1 MITINNSFSLKL
13 KELRQKNNL
22 TQDQLAN
29 ELNTR
34 YHLNESKATISQFEH
49 NKRIPDLDRL
59 INIADYF
66 KVSLD
71 YLCCNGLNDNVIY
84 TNPGSRIKKLIKKN
98 GLSQKEFVEKFNE
111 KYGYSDSEAT
121 ISQYVNNKRTPEIDK
136 MVKIADF
143 FNVTLDYIM
152 CRTDIDSDMSIYDKP
167 KENTSK
173 SNMSFSTPQEAVSFI
188 LRQKEIADLGGY
200 SLDSISNSKI
210 EEMAN
215 DIIDIFCIISRKHK

>member
-1 MITINNSFSLKL
+1 MITVNNSFSLKL

-22 TQDQLAN
+22 TQDRLAD
-29 ELNTR
+29 ELNAR

-66 KVSLD
+66 QVSLD
-71 YLCCNGLNDNVIY
+71 YLCCNKSNDNVRC
-84 TNPGSRIKKLIKKN
+84 TNPGTRIKRLIKKN
-98 GLSQKEFVEKFNE
+98 GLSQKEFVDKFNE

-152 CRTDIDSDMSIYDKP
+152 CRTDIDSDMSIYDK
-167 KENTSK
+167 SK
-173 SNMSFSTPQEAVSFI
+173 KKISFSTPQEAVSFI
-188 LRQKEIADLGGY
+188 LSQKVIADLGGY
-200 SLDSISNSKI
+200 SLDSISNTEI
-210 EEMAN
+210 MEMTN

>member
-1 MITINNSFSLKL
+1 MITTNNSFSLKL
-13 KELRQKNNL
+13 KALRQKNNL
-22 TQDQLAN
+22 TQEQLAN
-29 ELNTR
+29 ELNTH

-66 KVSLD
+66 QVSLD
-71 YLCCNGLNDNVIY
+71 YLCCNKSNDNVRC
-84 TNPGSRIKKLIKKN
+84 TNPGTRIKRLIKKN
-98 GLSQKEFVEKFNE
+98 GLSQKEFVDKFNE

-152 CRTDIDSDMSIYDKP
+152 CRTDIDSDMSIYDK
-167 KENTSK
+167 SK
-173 SNMSFSTPQEAVSFI
+173 KNISFSTPQEAISFI
-188 LRQKEIADLGGY
+188 LNQKVIADLGGY
-200 SLDSISNSKI
+200 SLDSISNTEI
-210 EEMAN
+210 MEMTN

>member
-1 MITINNSFSLKL
+1 MITVNNSFSLKL

-22 TQDQLAN
+22 TQDQLAD

-66 KVSLD
+66 QVSLD
-71 YLCCNGLNDNVIY
+71 YLCCNKSNDNVRC
-84 TNPGSRIKKLIKKN
+84 TNPGTRIKRLIKKN
-98 GLSQKEFVEKFNE
+98 GLSQKEFVDKFNE

-152 CRTDIDSDMSIYDKP
+152 CRTDIDSDMSIYDK
-167 KENTSK
+167 SK
-173 SNMSFSTPQEAVSFI
+173 KNISFSTPQEAVSFI
-188 LRQKEIADLGGY
+188 LSQKVIADLGGY
-200 SLDSISNSKI
+200 SLDSISNTEI
-210 EEMAN
+210 MEMTN

>member
-1 MITINNSFSLKL
+1 MITVNNSFSLKL

-22 TQDQLAN
+22 TQDQLAD

-66 KVSLD
+66 QVSLD
-71 YLCCNGLNDNVIY
+71 YLCSNKSNDNVRC
-84 TNPGSRIKKLIKKN
+84 TNPGTRIKRLIKKN

-121 ISQYVNNKRTPEIDK
+121 VSQYVNNKRTPEIDK
-136 MVKIADF
+136 MVKIANF

-152 CRTDIDSDMSIYDKP
+152 CRTDVDSDMSIYDKP
-167 KENTSK
+167 KENI
-173 SNMSFSTPQEAVSFI
+173 SFSTPQEAVSFI
-188 LRQKEIADLGGY
+188 LSQKVIADSGGY
-200 SLDSISNSKI
+200 SLDSISNTEI
-210 EEMAN
+210 MEMTN

>member
-1 MITINNSFSLKL
+1 MIAANNSFSLKL
-13 KELRQKNNL
+13 KNLRQKNNL
-22 TQDQLAN
+22 TQEQLVN

-34 YHLNESKATISQFEH
+34 YHFNESKATISQFEH
-49 NKRIPDLDRL
+49 NKCIPDLDRL

-66 KVSLD
+66 QVSLD
-71 YLCCNGLNDNVIY
+71 YLCCNKSNDNVKC
-84 TNPGSRIKKLIKKN
+84 TNPGTRIKRLIKKN

-152 CRTDIDSDMSIYDKP
+152 CRTDIDSDMSIYDK
-167 KENTSK
+167 SK
-173 SNMSFSTPQEAVSFI
+173 KNISFSTPQEAVSFI
-188 LRQKEIADLGGY
+188 LNQKVIADLGGY
-200 SLDSISNSKI
+200 SLDSISNTEI
-210 EEMAN
+210 MEMTN

>member
-1 MITINNSFSLKL
+1 MITTNNSFSLKL
-13 KELRQKNNL
+13 KALRQKNNL
-22 TQDQLAN
+22 TQEQLAN
-29 ELNTR
+29 ELNTH
-34 YHLNESKATISQFEH
+34 YHLNESKAAISQFEH

-66 KVSLD
+66 QVSLD
-71 YLCCNGLNDNVIY
+71 YLCCNKSNDNVRC
-84 TNPGSRIKKLIKKN
+84 TNPGTRIKRLIKKN
-98 GLSQKEFVEKFNE
+98 GLSQKEFVDKFNE

-152 CRTDIDSDMSIYDKP
+152 CRTDIDSDMSIYDK
-167 KENTSK
+167 SK
-173 SNMSFSTPQEAVSFI
+173 KNISFSTPQEAVSFI
-188 LRQKEIADLGGY
+188 LNQKVIADLGGY
-200 SLDSISNSKI
+200 SLDSISNTEI
-210 EEMAN
+210 MEMTN

>member
-1 MITINNSFSLKL
+1 MITVNNSFSLKL

-22 TQDQLAN
+22 TQDQLAD

-66 KVSLD
+66 QVSLD
-71 YLCCNGLNDNVIY
+71 YLCSNKSNDNVRC
-84 TNPGSRIKKLIKKN
+84 TNPGTRIKRLIKKN

-121 ISQYVNNKRTPEIDK
+121 VSQYVNNKRTPEIDK
-136 MVKIADF
+136 MVKIANF

-152 CRTDIDSDMSIYDKP
+152 CRTDVDSDMSIYDKP
-167 KENTSK
+167 KENI
-173 SNMSFSTPQEAVSFI
+173 SFSTPQEAVSFI
-188 LRQKEIADLGGY
+188 LSQKVIADLGGY
-200 SLDSISNSKI
+200 SLDSISNTEI
-210 EEMAN
+210 MEMTN
-215 DIIDIFCIISRKHK
+215 DIIDIFCIIISRKHK

>member
-1 MITINNSFSLKL
+1 MITTNNSFSLKL
-13 KELRQKNNL
+13 KTLRQKNNL
-22 TQDQLAN
+22 TQEQLAN

-49 NKRIPDLDRL
+49 NKRIPGLDRL

-66 KVSLD
+66 QVSLD
-71 YLCCNGLNDNVIY
+71 YLCCNKSNDNVRY
-84 TNPGSRIKKLIKKN
+84 TNPGTRIKRLIKKN
-98 GLSQKEFVEKFNE
+98 GLSQKEFVDKFNE

-152 CRTDIDSDMSIYDKP
+152 CRTDIDRDMSIYDKP
-167 KENTSK
+167 KKNIF
-173 SNMSFSTPQEAVSFI
+173 FSTPQEAVSFI
-188 LRQKEIADLGGY
+188 LNQKVIADLGGY
-200 SLDSISNSKI
+200 SLDSISNTEI
-210 EEMAN
+210 MEMTN

>member
-1 MITINNSFSLKL
+1 MITVNNSFSLKL

-22 TQDQLAN
+22 TQDQLAD
-29 ELNTR
+29 ELNAR

-66 KVSLD
+66 QVSLD
-71 YLCCNGLNDNVIY
+71 YLCCNKSNDNVRC
-84 TNPGSRIKKLIKKN
+84 TNPGTRIKRLIKKN
-98 GLSQKEFVEKFNE
+98 GLSQKEFVDKFNE

-152 CRTDIDSDMSIYDKP
+152 CRTDIDSDMSIYDK
-167 KENTSK
+167 SK
-173 SNMSFSTPQEAVSFI
+173 KNISFSTPQEAVSFI
-188 LRQKEIADLGGY
+188 LSQKVIADLGGY
-200 SLDSISNSKI
+200 SLDSISNTEI
-210 EEMAN
+210 MEMTN

>member
-1 MITINNSFSLKL
+1 MITTNNSFSLKL
-13 KELRQKNNL
+13 KTLRQKNNL
-22 TQDQLAN
+22 TQEQLAN

-49 NKRIPDLDRL
+49 NKHIPGLDRL

-66 KVSLD
+66 QVSLD
-71 YLCCNGLNDNVIY
+71 YLCCNKSNDNVRY
-84 TNPGSRIKKLIKKN
+84 TNPGTRIKRLIKKN
-98 GLSQKEFVEKFNE
+98 GLSQKEFVDKFNE

-167 KENTSK
+167 KKNIF
-173 SNMSFSTPQEAVSFI
+173 FSTPQEAVSFI
-188 LRQKEIADLGGY
+188 LNQKVIADLGGY
-200 SLDSISNSKI
+200 SLDSISNTEI
-210 EEMAN
+210 MEMTN

>member
-1 MITINNSFSLKL
+1 MITVNNSFSLKL

-22 TQDQLAN
+22 TQDQLAD

-66 KVSLD
+66 QVSLD
-71 YLCCNGLNDNVIY
+71 YLCSNKSNDNVRC
-84 TNPGSRIKKLIKKN
+84 TNPGTRIKRLIKKN

-111 KYGYSDSEAT
+111 
-121 ISQYVNNKRTPEIDK
+121 QYVNNKRTPEIDK
-136 MVKIADF
+136 MVKIANF

-152 CRTDIDSDMSIYDKP
+152 CRTDVDSDMSIYDKP
-167 KENTSK
+167 KENI
-173 SNMSFSTPQEAVSFI
+173 SFSTPQEAVSFI
-188 LRQKEIADLGGY
+188 LSQKVIADLGGY
-200 SLDSISNSKI
+200 SLDSISNTEI
-210 EEMAN
+210 MEMTN

>member
-1 MITINNSFSLKL
+1 MITVNNSFSLKL

-22 TQDQLAN
+22 TQDQLAD
-29 ELNTR
+29 ESNTR

-66 KVSLD
+66 QVSLD
-71 YLCCNGLNDNVIY
+71 YLCSNKSNDNVRC
-84 TNPGSRIKKLIKKN
+84 TNPGTRIKRLIKKN

-121 ISQYVNNKRTPEIDK
+121 VSQYVNNKRTPEIDK
-136 MVKIADF
+136 MVKIANF

-152 CRTDIDSDMSIYDKP
+152 CRTDVDSDMSIYDKP
-167 KENTSK
+167 KENI
-173 SNMSFSTPQEAVSFI
+173 SFSTPQEAVSFI
-188 LRQKEIADLGGY
+188 LSQKVIADLGGY
-200 SLDSISNSKI
+200 SLDSISNTEI
-210 EEMAN
+210 MEMTN

>member
-1 MITINNSFSLKL
+1 MITVNNSFSLKL

-22 TQDQLAN
+22 TQDQLAD
-29 ELNTR
+29 ELNAR

-66 KVSLD
+66 QVSLD
-71 YLCCNGLNDNVIY
+71 YLCCNKSNDNVRC
-84 TNPGSRIKKLIKKN
+84 TNPGTRIKRLIKKN
-98 GLSQKEFVEKFNE
+98 GLSQKEFVDKFNE

-121 ISQYVNNKRTPEIDK
+121 ISQYVNNKRTPQIDK

-152 CRTDIDSDMSIYDKP
+152 CRTDIDSDMSIYD
-167 KENTSK
+167 NSK
-173 SNMSFSTPQEAVSFI
+173 KNISFSTPQEAVSFI
-188 LRQKEIADLGGY
+188 LSQKVIADLGGY
-200 SLDSISNSKI
+200 SLDSISNTEI
-210 EEMAN
+210 MEMTN

>member
-1 MITINNSFSLKL
+1 MITVNNSFSLKL

-22 TQDQLAN
+22 TQDRLAD
-29 ELNTR
+29 ELNAR

-66 KVSLD
+66 QVSLD
-71 YLCCNGLNDNVIY
+71 YLCCNKSNDNVRC
-84 TNPGSRIKKLIKKN
+84 TNPGTRIKRLIKKN
-98 GLSQKEFVEKFNE
+98 GLSQKEFVDKFNE

-152 CRTDIDSDMSIYDKP
+152 CRTDIDSDMSIYDK
-167 KENTSK
+167 SK
-173 SNMSFSTPQEAVSFI
+173 KNISFSTPQEAVSFI
-188 LRQKEIADLGGY
+188 LSQKVIADLGGY
-200 SLDSISNSKI
+200 SLDSISNTEI
-210 EEMAN
+210 MEMTN

>member
-1 MITINNSFSLKL
+1 MITVNNSFSLKL

-22 TQDQLAN
+22 TQDQLAD

-66 KVSLD
+66 QVSLD
-71 YLCCNGLNDNVIY
+71 YLCSNKSNDNVRC
-84 TNPGSRIKKLIKKN
+84 TNPGTRIKRLIKKN

-121 ISQYVNNKRTPEIDK
+121 VSQYVNNKRTPEIDK
-136 MVKIADF
+136 MVKIANF

-152 CRTDIDSDMSIYDKP
+152 CRTDVDSDMSIYDKP
-167 KENTSK
+167 KENI
-173 SNMSFSTPQEAVSFI
+173 SFSTPQEAVSFI
-188 LRQKEIADLGGY
+188 LSQKVIADLGGY
-200 SLDSISNSKI
+200 SLDSISNTEI
-210 EEMAN
+210 MEMTN
-215 DIIDIFCIISRKHK
+215 DIIDIFCIITSSFF

>member
-1 MITINNSFSLKL
+1 MITTNNSFSLKL
-13 KELRQKNNL
+13 KTLRQKNNL
-22 TQDQLAN
+22 TQEQLAN

-66 KVSLD
+66 QVSLD
-71 YLCCNGLNDNVIY
+71 YLCCNKSNDNVRY
-84 TNPGSRIKKLIKKN
+84 TNPGTRIKRLIKKN
-98 GLSQKEFVEKFNE
+98 GLSQKKFVDKFNE

-167 KENTSK
+167 KKNIF
-173 SNMSFSTPQEAVSFI
+173 FSTPQEAVSFI
-188 LRQKEIADLGGY
+188 LNQKVIADLGGY
-200 SLDSISNSKI
+200 SLDSISNTEI
-210 EEMAN
+210 MEMTN

>member
-1 MITINNSFSLKL
+1 MITTNNSFSLKL
-13 KELRQKNNL
+13 KALRQKNNL
-22 TQDQLAN
+22 TQEQLAN
-29 ELNTR
+29 ELNTH

-66 KVSLD
+66 QVSLD
-71 YLCCNGLNDNVIY
+71 YLCCNKSNDNVRC
-84 TNPGSRIKKLIKKN
+84 TNPGTRIKRLIKKN
-98 GLSQKEFVEKFNE
+98 GLSQKEFVDKFNE

-152 CRTDIDSDMSIYDKP
+152 CRTDIDSDMSIYDK
-167 KENTSK
+167 SK
-173 SNMSFSTPQEAVSFI
+173 KNISFSTPLEAVSFI
-188 LRQKEIADLGGY
+188 LNQKVIADLGGY
-200 SLDSISNSKI
+200 SLDSISNTEI
-210 EEMAN
+210 MEMTN

>member
-1 MITINNSFSLKL
+1 MITTNNSFSLKL
-13 KELRQKNNL
+13 KALRQKNNL
-22 TQDQLAN
+22 TQEQLAN
-29 ELNTR
+29 ELNTH

-66 KVSLD
+66 QVSLD
-71 YLCCNGLNDNVIY
+71 YLCCNKSNDNVRC
-84 TNPGSRIKKLIKKN
+84 TNPGTRIKRLIKKY
-98 GLSQKEFVEKFNE
+98 GLSQKEFVDKFNE

-152 CRTDIDSDMSIYDKP
+152 CRTDIDSDMSIYDK
-167 KENTSK
+167 SK
-173 SNMSFSTPQEAVSFI
+173 KNISFSTPQEAVSFI
-188 LRQKEIADLGGY
+188 LNQKVIADLGGY
-200 SLDSISNSKI
+200 SLDSISNTEI
-210 EEMAN
+210 MEMTN

>member
-1 MITINNSFSLKL
+1 MITVNNSFSLKL

-22 TQDQLAN
+22 TQDQLAD
-29 ELNTR
+29 ELNAR

-66 KVSLD
+66 QVSLD
-71 YLCCNGLNDNVIY
+71 YLCCNKSNDNVRC
-84 TNPGSRIKKLIKKN
+84 TNPGTRIKRLIKKN
-98 GLSQKEFVEKFNE
+98 GLSQKEFVDKFNE

-121 ISQYVNNKRTPEIDK
+121 ISQYVNNKRTPEINK

-152 CRTDIDSDMSIYDKP
+152 CRTDIDSDMSIYDK
-167 KENTSK
+167 SK
-173 SNMSFSTPQEAVSFI
+173 KNISFSTPQEAVSFI
-188 LRQKEIADLGGY
+188 LSQKVIADLGGY
-200 SLDSISNSKI
+200 SLDSISNTEI
-210 EEMAN
+210 MGMTN

>member
-1 MITINNSFSLKL
+1 MIIANNSFSLKL
-13 KELRQKNNL
+13 KALRQKNNL
-22 TQDQLAN
+22 TQEQLAN

-66 KVSLD
+66 QVSLD
-71 YLCCNGLNDNVIY
+71 YLCCNKSNDNVRC
-84 TNPGSRIKKLIKKN
+84 TNPGTRIKRLIKKN
-98 GLSQKEFVEKFNE
+98 GLSQKEFVDKFNE
-111 KYGYSDSEAT
+111 KYCYSDSEET

-152 CRTDIDSDMSIYDKP
+152 CRTDIDSDMSIYDK
-167 KENTSK
+167 SK
-173 SNMSFSTPQEAVSFI
+173 KNISFSTPQEAVSFI
-188 LRQKEIADLGGY
+188 LNQKVIADLGGY
-200 SLDSISNSKI
+200 SLDSISNTEI
-210 EEMAN
+210 MEMTN

>member
-1 MITINNSFSLKL
+1 MITVNNSFSLKL

-22 TQDQLAN
+22 TQDQLAD

-66 KVSLD
+66 QVSLD
-71 YLCCNGLNDNVIY
+71 YLCSNKSNDNVRC
-84 TNPGSRIKKLIKKN
+84 TNPGTRIKRLIKKN

-121 ISQYVNNKRTPEIDK
+121 VSQYVNNKRTPEIDK
-136 MVKIADF
+136 MVKIANF

-152 CRTDIDSDMSIYDKP
+152 CRTDVDSDMSIYDKP
-167 KENTSK
+167 KENI
-173 SNMSFSTPQEAVSFI
+173 SFSTPQEAVSFI
-188 LRQKEIADLGGY
+188 LSQKVIADLGGY
-200 SLDSISNSKI
+200 SLDSISNTEI
-210 EEMAN
+210 LEMTN

>member
-1 MITINNSFSLKL
+1 MIAANNSFSLKL
-13 KELRQKNNL
+13 KTLRQKNNL
-22 TQDQLAN
+22 TQEQLAN

-66 KVSLD
+66 QVSLD
-71 YLCCNGLNDNVIY
+71 YLCCNKSNDNVRC
-84 TNPGSRIKKLIKKN
+84 TNPGTRIKRLIKKN
-98 GLSQKEFVEKFNE
+98 GLSQKEFVDKFNE

-152 CRTDIDSDMSIYDKP
+152 CRTDIDSDMSIYDK
-167 KENTSK
+167 SK
-173 SNMSFSTPQEAVSFI
+173 KNISFSTPQEAVSFI
-188 LRQKEIADLGGY
+188 LNQKVIADLGGY
-200 SLDSISNSKI
+200 SLDSISNTEI
-210 EEMAN
+210 MEMTN

>member
-1 MITINNSFSLKL
+1 MITTNNSFSLKL
-13 KELRQKNNL
+13 KTLRQKNNL
-22 TQDQLAN
+22 TQEQLAN

-66 KVSLD
+66 QVSLD
-71 YLCCNGLNDNVIY
+71 YLCCNKSNDNVRY
-84 TNPGSRIKKLIKKN
+84 TNPGTRIKRLIKKN
-98 GLSQKEFVEKFNE
+98 GLSQKEFVDKFNE

-167 KENTSK
+167 KKNIF
-173 SNMSFSTPQEAVSFI
+173 FSTPQEAVSFI
-188 LRQKEIADLGGY
+188 LNQKVIADLGGY
-200 SLDSISNSKI
+200 SLDSISNTEI
-210 EEMAN
+210 MEMTN

>member
-1 MITINNSFSLKL
+1 MITVNNSFSLKL
-13 KELRQKNNL
+13 KALRQKNNL
-22 TQDQLAN
+22 TQEQLAN
-29 ELNTR
+29 ELNTH

-66 KVSLD
+66 QVSLD
-71 YLCCNGLNDNVIY
+71 YLCCNKSNDNVRC
-84 TNPGSRIKKLIKKN
+84 TNPGTRIKRLIKKN
-98 GLSQKEFVEKFNE
+98 GLSQKEFVDKFNE

-152 CRTDIDSDMSIYDKP
+152 CRTDIDSDMSIYDK
-167 KENTSK
+167 SK
-173 SNMSFSTPQEAVSFI
+173 KNISFSTPQEAVSFI
-188 LRQKEIADLGGY
+188 LSQKVIADLGGY
-200 SLDSISNSKI
+200 SLDSISNTEI
-210 EEMAN
+210 MEMTN
-215 DIIDIFCIISRKHK
+215 DITDIFCIISRKHK

>member
-1 MITINNSFSLKL
+1 
-13 KELRQKNNL
+13 
-22 TQDQLAN
+22 
-29 ELNTR
+29 
-34 YHLNESKATISQFEH
+34 
-49 NKRIPDLDRL
+49 
-59 INIADYF
+59 
-66 KVSLD
+66 
-71 YLCCNGLNDNVIY
+71 
-84 TNPGSRIKKLIKKN
+84 
-98 GLSQKEFVEKFNE
+98 
-111 KYGYSDSEAT
+111 
-121 ISQYVNNKRTPEIDK
+121 

-188 LRQKEIADLGGY
+188 LRQKVIADLGGY

-215 DIIDIFCIISRKHK
+215 DIIDIFCIISRKH

>member
-1 MITINNSFSLKL
+1 MITTNNSFSLKL
-13 KELRQKNNL
+13 KALRQKNNL
-22 TQDQLAN
+22 TQEQLAN
-29 ELNTR
+29 ELNTH

-66 KVSLD
+66 QVSLD
-71 YLCCNGLNDNVIY
+71 YLCCNKSNDNVRC
-84 TNPGSRIKKLIKKN
+84 TNPGTRIKRLIKKN
-98 GLSQKEFVEKFNE
+98 GLSQKEFVDKFNE

-152 CRTDIDSDMSIYDKP
+152 CRTDIDSDMSIYDK
-167 KENTSK
+167 SK
-173 SNMSFSTPQEAVSFI
+173 KNISFSTPQEAVSFI
-188 LRQKEIADLGGY
+188 LNQKVIADLGGY
-200 SLDSISNSKI
+200 SLDSISNTEI
-210 EEMAN
+210 MEMTN

>member
-1 MITINNSFSLKL
+1 MITVNNSFSLKL

-22 TQDQLAN
+22 TQDRLAD
-29 ELNTR
+29 ELNAR

-66 KVSLD
+66 QVSLD
-71 YLCCNGLNDNVIY
+71 YLCSNKSNDNVRC
-84 TNPGSRIKKLIKKN
+84 TNPGTRIKRLIKKN
-98 GLSQKEFVEKFNE
+98 GLSQKEFVDKFNE

-152 CRTDIDSDMSIYDKP
+152 CRTDVDSDMSIYDKP
-167 KENTSK
+167 KENI
-173 SNMSFSTPQEAVSFI
+173 SFSTPQEAVSFI
-188 LRQKEIADLGGY
+188 LSQKVIADLGGY
-200 SLDSISNSKI
+200 SLDSISNTEI
-210 EEMAN
+210 MEMTN

>member
-1 MITINNSFSLKL
+1 MITTNNSFSLKL
-13 KELRQKNNL
+13 KALRQKNNL
-22 TQDQLAN
+22 TQEQLAN
-29 ELNTR
+29 ELNTH

-66 KVSLD
+66 QVSLD
-71 YLCCNGLNDNVIY
+71 YLCCNKSNDNVRC
-84 TNPGSRIKKLIKKN
+84 TNPGTRIKRLIKKN
-98 GLSQKEFVEKFNE
+98 GLSQKEFVDKFNE

-152 CRTDIDSDMSIYDKP
+152 CRTDIDSDMSIYDK
-167 KENTSK
+167 SK
-173 SNMSFSTPQEAVSFI
+173 KNISFSTPQEAVSFI
-188 LRQKEIADLGGY
+188 LNQKVIADLGGY
-200 SLDSISNSKI
+200 SLDSISNTEI
-210 EEMAN
+210 MEMTN
-215 DIIDIFCIISRKHK
+215 EIIDIICIISRKHK

>member
-1 MITINNSFSLKL
+1 MITVNNSFSLKL

-22 TQDQLAN
+22 TQDQLAD

-66 KVSLD
+66 QVSLD
-71 YLCCNGLNDNVIY
+71 YLCSNKSNDNVRC
-84 TNPGSRIKKLIKKN
+84 TNPGTRIKRLIKKN

-121 ISQYVNNKRTPEIDK
+121 VSQYVNNKRTPEIDK
-136 MVKIADF
+136 MVKIANF

-152 CRTDIDSDMSIYDKP
+152 CRTDVDSDMSIYDKP
-167 KENTSK
+167 KENI
-173 SNMSFSTPQEAVSFI
+173 SFSTPQEAVSFI
-188 LRQKEIADLGGY
+188 LSQKVIADLGEY
-200 SLDSISNSKI
+200 SLDSISNTEI
-210 EEMAN
+210 MEMTN

>member
-1 MITINNSFSLKL
+1 MITTNNSFSLKL
-13 KELRQKNNL
+13 KALRQKNNL
-22 TQDQLAN
+22 TQEQLAN
-29 ELNTR
+29 ELNTH

-66 KVSLD
+66 QVSLD
-71 YLCCNGLNDNVIY
+71 YLCCNKSNDNVRC
-84 TNPGSRIKKLIKKN
+84 TNPGTRIKRLIKKN
-98 GLSQKEFVEKFNE
+98 GLSQKEFVDKFNE

-152 CRTDIDSDMSIYDKP
+152 CRTDIDSDMSIYDK
-167 KENTSK
+167 SK
-173 SNMSFSTPQEAVSFI
+173 KNISFSTPQEAVSFI
-188 LRQKEIADLGGY
+188 LNQKVIADLGGY
-200 SLDSISNSKI
+200 SLESISNTEI
-210 EEMAN
+210 MEMTN

>member
-1 MITINNSFSLKL
+1 MTTVNNSFSLKL

-22 TQDQLAN
+22 TQDQLAD

-66 KVSLD
+66 QVSLD
-71 YLCCNGLNDNVIY
+71 YLCSNKSNDNVRC
-84 TNPGSRIKKLIKKN
+84 TNPGTRIKRLIKKN

-121 ISQYVNNKRTPEIDK
+121 VSQYVNNKRTPEIDK
-136 MVKIADF
+136 MVKIANF

-152 CRTDIDSDMSIYDKP
+152 CRTDVDSDMSIYDKP
-167 KENTSK
+167 KENI
-173 SNMSFSTPQEAVSFI
+173 SFSTPQEAVSFI
-188 LRQKEIADLGGY
+188 LSQKVIADLGGY
-200 SLDSISNSKI
+200 SLDSISNTEI
-210 EEMAN
+210 MEMTN

>member
-1 MITINNSFSLKL
+1 MITANNSFSLKL
-13 KELRQKNNL
+13 KNLRQKNNL
-22 TQDQLAN
+22 TQEQLAN

-34 YHLNESKATISQFEH
+34 YHFNESKATISQFEH
-49 NKRIPDLDRL
+49 NKCIPDLDRL

-66 KVSLD
+66 QVSLD
-71 YLCCNGLNDNVIY
+71 YLCCNKSNDNVKC
-84 TNPGSRIKKLIKKN
+84 TNPGTRIKRLIKKN
-98 GLSQKEFVEKFNE
+98 GLSQKEFIEKFNE

-152 CRTDIDSDMSIYDKP
+152 CRTDIDSDMSIYDK
-167 KENTSK
+167 SK
-173 SNMSFSTPQEAVSFI
+173 KNISFSTPQEAVSFI
-188 LRQKEIADLGGY
+188 LNQKVIADLGGY
-200 SLDSISNSKI
+200 SLDSISNTEI
-210 EEMAN
+210 MEMTN

>member
-1 MITINNSFSLKL
+1 MITVNNSFSLKL

-22 TQDQLAN
+22 TQDQLAD

-66 KVSLD
+66 QVSLD
-71 YLCCNGLNDNVIY
+71 YLCSNKSNDNVRC
-84 TNPGSRIKKLIKKN
+84 TNPGTRIKRLIKKN

-121 ISQYVNNKRTPEIDK
+121 VSQYVNNKRTPEIDK
-136 MVKIADF
+136 MVKIANF

-152 CRTDIDSDMSIYDKP
+152 CRTDVDSDMSIYDKP
-167 KENTSK
+167 KENI
-173 SNMSFSTPQEAVSFI
+173 SFSTPQEAVSFI
-188 LRQKEIADLGGY
+188 LSQKVIADLGGY
-200 SLDSISNSKI
+200 SLDSISNTEI
-210 EEMAN
+210 MEMTN
-215 DIIDIFCIISRKHK
+215 DIIDIISRKHK

>member
-1 MITINNSFSLKL
+1 MITVNNSFSLKL

-22 TQDQLAN
+22 TQDRLAD
-29 ELNTR
+29 ELNAR

-66 KVSLD
+66 QVSLD
-71 YLCCNGLNDNVIY
+71 YLCCNKSNDNVRC
-84 TNPGSRIKKLIKKN
+84 TNPGTRIKRLIKKN
-98 GLSQKEFVEKFNE
+98 GLSQKEFVDKFNE
-111 KYGYSDSEAT
+111 KYGYSDSEAI

-152 CRTDIDSDMSIYDKP
+152 CRTDIDSDMSIYDK
-167 KENTSK
+167 SK
-173 SNMSFSTPQEAVSFI
+173 KNISFSTPQEAVSFI
-188 LRQKEIADLGGY
+188 LSQKVIADLGGY
-200 SLDSISNSKI
+200 SLDSISNTEI
-210 EEMAN
+210 MEMTN